1 MHVFNVGNSEYDTS
15 ANSPTNGIATVN
27 NGPGVYLMQPDATK
41 GGAQPMSMHIVMDSE
56 SIADIDTTNS
66 YVDIE
71 DVPYNKWF
79 HVALRVENMVMDVYV
94 NGMVTQRLTFQ
105 NLPRQ
110 NFNDVFLCQNGGFDG
125 NISNLRYYSKAL
137 NVFDINSIVYWGP
150 NLSSPLV
157 AGASAVSNTAKLSNY
172 NYISSNWYFNKMGPN
187 M

>member
-1 MHVFNVGNSEYDTS
+1 
-15 ANSPTNGIATVN
+15 
-27 NGPGVYLMQPDATK
+27 MQPDATK